1 MVGRVEPHIMTKLPL
16 PGDPLPWFT
25 TATRSVPIFRTHGI
39 AGRIGVFCQPGDL
52 RDPRCRAMLERLQA
66 RRDVFDG
73 VHAGLYVL
81 VRTPDALGA
90 EFGTGDP
97 GTEYLLDP
105 DGRCAD
111 LLGLSEP
118 GSIVADRRLR
128 SLCVIPIDEPSAH
141 ADRLIAYVDAL
152 PRPEAAST
160 ASGMAP
166 VLVVPRIF
174 EPELCARLIAH
185 YVAHGGEDSG
195 FMREDA
201 AGRTVGMID
210 HRFKKRRDCPIDA
223 TELREAVRD
232 RVHRR
237 LAPELRK
244 AFSFLATRIERYIIA
259 CYDSGDGGYFR
270 PHRDNTTRGTAHR
283 RFAVTLNLNA
293 EDYEGG
299 DLRFPEFDD
308 RTYRAPTGGAVVFSC
323 SLLHEALPVR
333 RGRRYCVL
341 PFLYDEA
348 SASLRA
354 ANADGLLDP
363 VLQDIARKSA

>member
-1 MVGRVEPHIMTKLPL
+1 MISLPL

-25 TATRSVPIFRTHGI
+25 AATRSMPDFRIHSV
-39 AGRIGVFCQPGDL
+39 AGRIVVFCSPGDL
-52 RDPRCRAMLERLQA
+52 RDPLRRAMLDRLRA

-73 VHAGLYVL
+73 THAGIYFL
-81 VRTPDALGA
+81 VREPDTIDAACAVG
-90 EFGTGDP
+90 EHGSQI
-97 GTEYLLDP
+97 LLDP
-105 DGRCAD
+105 SGDCAA
-111 LLGLSEP
+111 LLGLTEP

-128 SLCVIPIDEPSAH
+128 SLCAMRIDDPIAH
-141 ADRLIAYVDAL
+141 ADRLIDYVAAL
-152 PRPEAAST
+152 PRPQLATPAVGT
-160 ASGMAP
+160 AP
-166 VLVVPRIF
+166 ILVVPRIF
-174 EPELCARLIAH
+174 EPELCTALIAH

-210 HRFKKRRDCPIDA
+210 HRFKKRRDCLIDE
-223 TELREAVRD
+223 TDLRDAVRD
-232 RVHRR
+232 RIHRR
-237 LAPELRK
+237 LAPELHK
-244 AFSFLATRIERYIIA
+244 AFNFSATRIERYLIA
-259 CYDSGDGGYFR
+259 CYDSGEGGYFR

-293 EDYEGG
+293 EEYDGG
-299 DLRFPEFDD
+299 ELRFPEYDD

-348 SASLRA
+348 AASLRA
-354 ANADGLLDP
+354 ANADCLLDP
-363 VLQDIARKSA
+363 VLQDIARKTA